1 MPDAFRWCLVAG
13 VNTEETSI
21 EAFLRERLVA
31 AERLLAEAAEGQR
44 VLRQLLEEQAV
55 QHREV
60 LEAQAVQHQEALE
73 QNRKLQAELERLNLM
88 VEGQQTQ
95 LAELL
100 KAQGRKPKTD
110 KKGGRKGGRRDQS
123 SKIQPPPPKQ
133 RPKPPKRKP
142 RREPLPAHLERIVQ
156 RVLLE
161 ACLGC
166 GSSRLMP
173 QEPLVLEKL
182 AYVKAHLRVR
192 QIMLDVAEC
201 LDCGDVSTAQL
212 PPLAV
217 PKGNMD
223 ATMLAWLAY
232 AKCGLH
238 LPADRIAKDLAHRG
252 VHLASSTLS
261 DAFAKIAWLL
271 EPVFDRLVA
280 MLFAHDLVHA
290 DGTGMKVL
298 EPGNKGTHRG
308 QFVIWC
314 NHEISVYQYTPSKHA
329 ELIADFLKV
338 DGKWRYVGH
347 LVADA
352 ASNMNSLYKGS
363 GIIECGCWYHLR
375 DKFEKARLGA
385 PVQADEGIAW
395 IAAMFEAE
403 HDADDLGETDEER
416 LARRRAKT
424 KPLLTKFERW
434 MKTTKPLF
442 EPDEE
447 LYKAVQYYEN
457 HRDALRRFLT
467 AGWIPLTNN
476 LAERELGVIGRGRK
490 AYLFAGSDEGA
501 RRLATIYTIVRTCQ
515 RLGADP
521 YDYLCDVLP
530 RLSDLPV
537 NREPG
542 LLATLT
548 PQAWKAAKGA
558 TDKSP

>member
-1 MPDAFRWCLVAG
+1 MPGGVRWCLVAG

-31 AERLLAEAAEGQR
+31 TERLLAEAVEGQR
-44 VLRQLLEEQAV
+44 VLREMLETQAV
-55 QHREV
+55 QHR
-60 LEAQAVQHQEALE
+60 EALE
-73 QNRKLQAELERLNLM
+73 QNRKLQAELKRLNVM

-100 KAQGRKPKTD
+100 KAQGAQGRKPKTG
-110 KKGGRKGGRRDQS
+110 KKSRRKDGRRDRP
-123 SKIQPPPPKQ
+123 SKIQPPPPKE
-133 RPKPPKRKP
+133 RPEPPKGKP
-142 RREPLPAHLERIVQ
+142 RREPLPAHLERIIQ

-166 GSSRLMP
+166 GSSQLAQ

-182 AYVKAHLRVR
+182 AYVKAHVRVR
-192 QIMLDVAEC
+192 RIVLDVAAC
-201 LDCGDVSTAQL
+201 LDCGDVSTAPL

-217 PKGNMD
+217 PKGNLD

-252 VHLASSTLS
+252 VHLASSTLA

-280 MLFAHDLVHA
+280 MLFAHDLIHA

-308 QFVIWC
+308 QFMIWC
-314 NHEISVYQYTPSKHA
+314 NHEISVYQYTTSKHA
-329 ELIADFLKV
+329 EPIADFLKV
-338 DGKWRYVGH
+338 NGKWRYVGH

-375 DKFEKARLGA
+375 EKFEKAIQGA
-385 PVQADEGIAW
+385 PVQAEEGITW
-395 IAAMFEAE
+395 IAAIFEAE
-403 HDADDLGETDEER
+403 HEADELSETDQER
-416 LARRRAKT
+416 LARRRADT
-424 KPLLTKFERW
+424 EPRLTEFERW

-447 LYKAVQYYEN
+447 LYKAVKYYEN
-457 HRDALRRFLT
+457 HREALRRFLDH
-467 AGWIPLTNN
+467 GMIPLTNN

-490 AYLFAGSDEGA
+490 AYLFAGSDDGA
-501 RRLATIYTIVRTCQ
+501 RRLAIIYTVVRTCQ
-515 RLGADP
+515 RLGIEP
-521 YDYLCDVLP
+521 HEYLCDVLP

-537 NREPG
+537 NRVPG

-548 PQAWKAAKGA
+548 PQAWKTDRDKKPAKG
-558 TDKSP
+558 TPS